1 MIKLFKGGENM
12 WLFRKKEL
20 DDIVKMVN
28 QAKRRLMQFY
38 KSVIA
43 LLSALYQASIQDL
56 KN

>member
-1 MIKLFKGGENM
+1 M

-43 LLSALYQASIQDL
+43 LLSALYQASIHDL
-56 KN
+56 KNL